1 MQKDDKMPL
10 WVFLA
15 LSSIETRKGA
25 LLLIWSSLLF
35 SIYCIPW
42 SLFFMETPW
51 VSKLFLIDDWEWFA
65 MMIPMTL
72 WYWLSMKWIDKNR
85 GWHYDEAAQRIAK

>member
-1 MQKDDKMPL
+1 MQKDDNMPW

-25 LLLIWSSLLF
+25 LLLIWSSILF
-35 SIYCIPW
+35 TIYCV
-42 SLFFMETPW
+42 PW
-51 VSKLFLIDDWEWFA
+51 VLYVPGNEWVGKLFLIDDWEWFA
-65 MMIPMTL
+65 MMLPMTF

-85 GWHYDEAAQRIAK
+85 GWQTQTA

>member
-1 MQKDDKMPL
+1 MQKDSNMPL

-25 LLLIWSSLLF
+25 LLLIRLSFLF
-35 SIYCIPW
+35 SLYCIPW
-42 SLFFMETPW
+42 STYFNDQTW
-51 VSKLFLIDDWEWFA
+51 ISTLFLLDDWEWFA
-65 MMIPMTL
+65 MMLPMTL

-85 GWHYDEAAQRIAK
+85 GWQSANS

>member
-1 MQKDDKMPL
+1 
-10 WVFLA
+10 
-15 LSSIETRKGA
+15 
-25 LLLIWSSLLF
+25 
-35 SIYCIPW
+35 
-42 SLFFMETPW
+42 METPW

>member
-1 MQKDDKMPL
+1 MQKDDNMPL

-35 SIYCIPW
+35 SLYCIPW
-42 SLFFMETPW
+42 SLLYEGNPW
-51 VSKLFLIDDWEWFA
+51 ISKLFLIDDWEWFA
-65 MMIPMTL
+65 MMLPMTF
-72 WYWLSMKWIDKNR
+72 WYWLSMKWVDKNR
-85 GWHYDEAAQRIAK
+85 GWGYQTVTENIVK

>member
-1 MQKDDKMPL
+1 MQKSDDMPL

-25 LLLIWSSLLF
+25 LLLIWSTVIF

-42 SLFFMETPW
+42 VNFYTDIDW
-51 VSKLFLIDDWEWFA
+51 VGKLFLIDDWEWFL
-65 MMIPMTL
+65 MTLPMTV
-72 WYWLSMKWIDKNR
+72 WYWLSMKWVDKNR
-85 GWHYDEAAQRIAK
+85 GWQTQTA